1 MNLFFVLYIID
12 ILANLKKYKN
22 LVNKKATYVSGF
34 FIKGIWWRW
43 RELNPRPKHSS
54 KDFYRLSH
62 MFTVSPIQPHVA
74 EFEDGLAG
82 GS

>member
-1 MNLFFVLYIID
+1 MCLSLC
-12 ILANLKKYKN
+12 
-22 LVNKKATYVSGF
+22 TR
-34 FIKGIWWRW
+34 WRW

-62 MFTVSPIQPHVA
+62 MFTVSPVQPHVA